1 MILDNILFLS
11 DILDSKQLICSIGDR
26 CHFYTATIGLPLD
39 DILRGEVQQNRT
51 LSNQSVSVKI
61 SAALTI
67 IMFIAGLI
75 NSIFSYLTFQ
85 SKEVQQVGCGLYLFT
100 ASITSLLT
108 MSMFVVNFWFAVVT
122 QMNLSTNHSI
132 HLGNCIIIEPMLQLF
147 LYFDT
152 WLYAC
157 VAIERTVQVLKG
169 VHFDKKK
176 SKRMAQW
183 IIFILPFCIM
193 ASLIHEPLHR
203 RMFEYETE
211 TNKVYASRTDSIT
224 RDIVETEKNKTS
236 IDTIYQSTINR
247 QVWCVIRYSSSS
259 SVQNYNTAIILIHHV
274 VPFLA
279 NLFSALFII
288 YGAARQ
294 RSVTQTDQT
303 FREHVRQQF
312 SQHKQLII
320 SPVVLLLLLSMPRL
334 IISTLPGCARTSNNL
349 WLYLTAYFF
358 IFTPS
363 ILIFIIFVIPS
374 DLYMKTFRKSLT
386 SWRRRI
392 NL

>member
-1 MILDNILFLS
+1 MVFVNIVFLS
-11 DILDSKQLICSIGDR
+11 VISELKQRSCSVGDR
-26 CHFYTATIGLPLD
+26 CHFYTTTIGLPLD
-39 DILRGEVQQNRT
+39 DILRGEVQPHRT
-51 LSNQSVSVKI
+51 LLNQSFSIQI

-67 IMFIAGLI
+67 IMFIGGLI

-85 SKEVQQVGCGLYLFT
+85 NKEVQQVGCGLYLF
-100 ASITSLLT
+100 ASSITSLLT
-108 MSMFVVNFWFAVVT
+108 MSMFVVNFWFTVVT
-122 QMNLSTNHSI
+122 QMNVSINHSI
-132 HLGNCIIIEPMLQLF
+132 LLGGCIMIEPMLKLF

-152 WLYAC
+152 WLNAC

-169 VHFDKKK
+169 VHFNKKK
-176 SKRMAQW
+176 SKRMAQR
-183 IIFILPFCIM
+183 IIFILPFGIM
-193 ASLIHEPLHR
+193 ASLLHEPLHR

-236 IDTIYQSTINR
+236 INTIYQSTINR

-259 SVQNYNTAIILIHHV
+259 VQNYNTAILFIHLV

-288 YGAARQ
+288 FGAARQ

-320 SPVVLLLLLSMPRL
+320 SPVVLLLLSMPRL
-334 IISTLPGCARTSNNL
+334 IISTLPGCVRTSHNL
-349 WLYLTAYFF
+349 WLYLIAYLFS
-358 IFTPS
+358 FTPS
-363 ILIFIIFVIPS
+363 ILIFMIFVIPS
-374 DLYMKTFRKSLT
+374 DLYMKTFKKYLPT
-386 SWRRRI
+386 WRC
-392 NL
+392 